1 MTPEEQEL
9 VNDLCKRIAEEKDVV
24 VFQQLASFCR
34 ETQNTTLNQ
43 TFGGFSHYFFLDKYV
58 WLMAHMHS

>member
-1 MTPEEQEL
+1 MHFAESTKDEHNFVPELKKEPFGML
-9 VNDLCKRIAEEKDVV
+9 T
-24 VFQQLASFCR
+24 SFCR

-43 TFGGFSHYFFLDKYV
+43 AFGGFSHYFFLDKYV